1 MSAGARQLA
10 YTAPPLDCVAFAQIG
25 VAPASSGETTVHP
38 GTNMKTRIEDIR
50 RNDLIRAAYQVFL
63 EHGVGGMTVAR
74 IGERVGMSHG
84 IVNYYFKTKDDL
96 LQAVMRHAFRQISE
110 EAVSRLNRAQ
120 TPRERVDAIVRANFL
135 EGVFERE
142 TAAAWLSFY
151 GLAPQR
157 PEFARLQMAYYKRLH
172 SDLVH
177 ALKQMLPDDQAE
189 KVATGISVLIDGMW
203 VRRAM
208 ISSESSID
216 EMIAFIDEYIDDH
229 TRGVTP
235 DARPA
240 KPRRR
245 AAGTQSVNDGAVRRR
260 R

>member
-1 MSAGARQLA
+1 MENG
-10 YTAPPLDCVAFAQIG
+10 
-25 VAPASSGETTVHP
+25 PA
-38 GTNMKTRIEDIR
+38 MKTRIEDVR

-63 EHGVGGMTVAR
+63 EQGVNGMTVAR

-96 LQAVMRHAFRQISE
+96 LEAVMRHAFRQISDD
-110 EAVSRLNRAQ
+110 AVARLKHAA
-120 TPRERVDAIVRANFL
+120 TPRERIDAVVRANFL
-135 EGVFERE
+135 EGVFRRE

-151 GLAPQR
+151 GLAPQV
-157 PEFARLQMAYYKRLH
+157 PMFARLQMAYYRRLH
-172 SDLVH
+172 SDLCH
-177 ALKQMLPDDQAE
+177 ALKQIVPADQAE

-208 ISSESSID
+208 ISSESSVE

-229 TRGVTP
+229 IRADHGSGKGV
-235 DARPA
+235 

-245 AAGTQSVNDGAVRRR
+245 LSVSHAAAAESGVRRR
-260 R
+260 PQASGR